1 MEQPPAGRTLKR
13 SGAARAIALA
23 PLFATLLVAPRVLA
37 SDVAPPGDAPPGV
50 TRSGGAAPGSAPT
63 DVAATDAAET
73 DAAAPGAPA
82 DATAPPA
89 PLEEVSV
96 PGTRLVETGGSAHV
110 LRDVQ
115 LRRFSYDD
123 PHQVLMGVPGVY
135 VRPEDGFGLR
145 PNIGIRGANSDRS
158 KKVTLME
165 DGILLGPAPY
175 SAPAA
180 YYFPMIDRMRTVRVV
195 KGPASIVYGPQTVG
209 GAIDLVTR
217 EIPSGRKV
225 TYDLAFGQYLFNKQ
239 HVSYGSSDERAGF
252 LIEGM
257 RVSNAGFKELDRAG
271 GDTGFTRNEWMAKGS
286 YVVDPAARI
295 QNEIGVK
302 LGYSDEVSNETYLGL
317 TDADA
322 RRTPDRRYYASKLDR
337 MEWHRT
343 AVAVTHKAR
352 FSRDLEMTTT
362 VYRHDLSRVWRK
374 VNGFRGADV
383 SDVLANPDTP
393 RNALS
398 LGALRGEID
407 TTSDAQTI
415 LIGPND
421 RRFVSQG
428 LQTQVNAN
436 AKTGPVAHRFT
447 YGVRAHY
454 DEIVRKHTQDG
465 FVMRNGALTPDGRVT
480 ELIADNKASTHA
492 LALWA
497 VDAMTFGP
505 VTLTPGARIEAIHA
519 SFEQR
524 LVAPGS
530 PVSPIDGAVYQ
541 AIIPGASGY
550 WAVTRGLGVLAGVHK
565 GFSPVPPEQART
577 NEPEQSVN
585 YEAGARWS
593 GRHARVEAIGFYN
606 AYSNLTNLCTF
617 SNGCVGAN
625 VDRQFDGGRARILG
639 AEIYGETELP
649 LGGGFFL
656 PSRLAYTY
664 TYSEFLSTF
673 SSADPQFGDVRR
685 GDELP
690 YVPPNQLSG
699 AVGLEKQPW
708 GINVAGTFVDSMRER
723 AGQGTPRPGDLTDA
737 YFLLD
742 ASVKYKVLPAVEL
755 YVSGRNLLDDRY
767 IASRRPFGARP
778 GAPLWVLAGVRGEL

>member
-1 MEQPPAGRTLKR
+1 MEQPSAF
-13 SGAARAIALA
+13 GALTRPVTRRALGLPILLGA
-23 PLFATLLVAPRVLA
+23 LLVAPHALA
-37 SDVAPPGDAPPGV
+37 QEQTSPP
-50 TRSGGAAPGSAPT
+50 AAG
-63 DVAATDAAET
+63 E
-73 DAAAPGAPA
+73 PA
-82 DATAPPA
+82 QDKAAPPA
-89 PLEEVSV
+89 RSADDLEEVSIA
-96 PGTRLVETGGSAHV
+96 GTRLSETGGSAHV

-115 LRRFSYDD
+115 LRRHAYDD

-165 DGILLGPAPY
+165 DGILVGPAPY

-217 EIPSGRKV
+217 EIPAARKG
-225 TYDLAFGQYLFNKQ
+225 TYDLAFGQYMMNKQ
-239 HVSYGSSDERAGF
+239 HVTYGASDEHAGF
-252 LIEGM
+252 LIEGI
-257 RVSNAGFKELDRAG
+257 RLSNTGFKELDKVG
-271 GDTGFTRNEWMAKGS
+271 GDTGFTRNEWMAKAS
-286 YVVDPAARI
+286 YIIDPQARI
-295 QNEIGVK
+295 QNEVLVK
-302 LGYSDEVSNETYLGL
+302 LGYSDEASNETYLGL

-322 RRTPDRRYYASKLDR
+322 RATPDRRYFASKMDR

-343 AVAVTHKAR
+343 AVAATHKVR
-352 FSRDLEMTTT
+352 FSRALEMTTT
-362 VYRHDLSRVWRK
+362 VYRHDLHRVWRK
-374 VNGFRGADV
+374 VNGFRGADI
-383 SDVLANPDTP
+383 SDVLANPTTP

-398 LGALRGEID
+398 LGALRGDID

-428 LQTQVNAN
+428 VQTEVHA
-436 AKTGPVAHRFT
+436 ATKTGPVAHRFT

-465 FVMRNGALTPDGRVT
+465 FVVRGGQLVPDGRVT
-480 ELIADNKASTHA
+480 ELTADNTASTHA

-505 VTLTPGARIEAIHA
+505 VTVTPGVRLEAIHA
-519 SFEQR
+519 SYTER
-524 LVAPGS
+524 LPTPGAL
-530 PVSPIDGAVYQ
+530 PIDGATYQ
-541 AIIPGASGY
+541 TVIPGASAY
-550 WAVTRGLGVLAGVHK
+550 WQLMRDVGLLAGVHK

-577 NEPEQSVN
+577 NKPEESVN
-585 YEAGARWS
+585 YEAGARW
-593 GRHARVEAIGFYN
+593 ARRNARAEVIGFYN

-617 SNGCVGAN
+617 SNGCVGGN
-625 VDRQFDGGRARILG
+625 VDRQFDGGRARIFG
-639 AEIYGETELP
+639 AEVYAETELP
-649 LGGGFFL
+649 LGHGFHL
-656 PSRLAYTY
+656 PSRVAYTY
-664 TYSEFLSTF
+664 TYTEFLSTF
-673 SSADPQFGDVRR
+673 ASADPQFGNVRR

-699 AVGLEKQPW
+699 SVGLEKAPW
-708 GINVAGTFVDSMRER
+708 GVNVAGTFVDSMRER

-742 ASVKYKVLPAVEL
+742 ASVKYKVLPQVEL
-755 YVSGRNLLDDRY
+755 YVNGRNLLDDRY
-767 IASRRPFGARP
+767 IASRRPYGARP
-778 GAPLWVLAGVRGEL
+778 GAPLWMLAGVRGEF

>member
-1 MEQPPAGRTLKR
+1 M
-13 SGAARAIALA
+13 
-23 PLFATLLVAPRVLA
+23 
-37 SDVAPPGDAPPGV
+37 
-50 TRSGGAAPGSAPT
+50 
-63 DVAATDAAET
+63 
-73 DAAAPGAPA
+73 
-82 DATAPPA
+82 
-89 PLEEVSV
+89 
-96 PGTRLVETGGSAHV
+96 PGTRPVETGGAAHV

-165 DGILLGPAPY
+165 DGILVGPAPY

-225 TYDLAFGQYLFNKQ
+225 TYDLAFGQYMFNKQ
-239 HVSYGSSDERAGF
+239 HVTYGSSDERAGF

-257 RVSNAGFKELDRAG
+257 RVSNAGFKELDRVG

-286 YVVDPAARI
+286 YVVDPAARV

-322 RRTPDRRYYASKLDR
+322 RSTPDRRYYASRMDR
-337 MEWHRT
+337 MDWHRT

-352 FSRDLEMTTT
+352 FSPDLELTTT
-362 VYRHDLSRVWRK
+362 VYRHDLHRVWRK

-421 RRFVSQG
+421 RTFVSQG
-428 LQTQVNAN
+428 LQTQVNAR
-436 AKTGPVAHRFT
+436 ARTGAVSHRFT

-465 FVMRNGALTPDGRVT
+465 FVIRSGALTPDGRVT
-480 ELIADNKASTHA
+480 EVVADNKASTHA

-505 VTLTPGARIEAIHA
+505 VTVTPGARIEAIQA

-524 LVAPGS
+524 LVVPGE
-530 PVSPIDGAVYQ
+530 PVLPIDGAVYQ

-577 NEPEQSVN
+577 NKPEESVN
-585 YEAGARWS
+585 YEAGARWTA
-593 GRHARVEAIGFYN
+593 RHARVEAIGFYN

-617 SNGCVGAN
+617 SNGCAGAN

-649 LGGGFFL
+649 LGGGFLL

-673 SSADPQFGDVRR
+673 TSADPQFGNVRR

-699 AVGLEKQPW
+699 SVGLEKDPW
-708 GINVAGTFVDSMRER
+708 GLNVAGTFVDSMRER

-742 ASVKYKVLPAVEL
+742 ASVKYKIFSAVEL
-755 YVSGRNLLDDRY
+755 YVNGRNLLNDRY

>member
-1 MEQPPAGRTLKR
+1 M
-13 SGAARAIALA
+13 
-23 PLFATLLVAPRVLA
+23 
-37 SDVAPPGDAPPGV
+37 
-50 TRSGGAAPGSAPT
+50 
-63 DVAATDAAET
+63 
-73 DAAAPGAPA
+73 
-82 DATAPPA
+82 
-89 PLEEVSV
+89 

-165 DGILLGPAPY
+165 DGILVGPAPY

-225 TYDLAFGQYLFNKQ
+225 TYDLAFGQYMFNKQ
-239 HVSYGSSDERAGF
+239 HVTYGSSDERAGF

-257 RVSNAGFKELDRAG
+257 RVSNAGFKELDRVG

-286 YVVDPAARI
+286 YVVDPAARV

-322 RRTPDRRYYASKLDR
+322 RSTPDRRYYASRMDR
-337 MEWHRT
+337 MDWHRT

-352 FSRDLEMTTT
+352 FSPDLELTTT
-362 VYRHDLSRVWRK
+362 VYRHDLHRVWRK

-421 RRFVSQG
+421 RTFVSQG
-428 LQTQVNAN
+428 LQTQVNAR
-436 AKTGPVAHRFT
+436 ARTGAVSHRFT

-465 FVMRNGALTPDGRVT
+465 FVIRSGALTPDGRVT
-480 ELIADNKASTHA
+480 EVVADNKASTHA

-505 VTLTPGARIEAIHA
+505 VTVTPGARIEAIHA

-524 LVAPGS
+524 LVVPGE
-530 PVSPIDGAVYQ
+530 PVLPIDGAVYQ

-577 NEPEQSVN
+577 NKPEESVN
-585 YEAGARWS
+585 YEAGARWTA
-593 GRHARVEAIGFYN
+593 RHARVEAIGFYN

-617 SNGCVGAN
+617 SNGCAGAN

-649 LGGGFFL
+649 LGGGFLL

-673 SSADPQFGDVRR
+673 TSADPQFGNVRR

-699 AVGLEKQPW
+699 SVGLEKDPW
-708 GINVAGTFVDSMRER
+708 GLNVAGTFVDSMRER

-742 ASVKYKVLPAVEL
+742 ASVKYKIFSAVEL
-755 YVSGRNLLDDRY
+755 YVNGRNLLNDRY